1 MDIKQILDNLNN
13 EPIELNVSNK
23 YDVLLE
29 YYKSL
34 GLKFILTV
42 ERSVYNSLHEKNL
55 LKNCNNNCCYH
66 MINDFM
72 HGLFFF
78 NINYGI
84 EKNLKQLIENIIE
97 ISKEDKMSILK
108 KTFKII
114 DAYYS
119 VLNRKELRI
128 DDINHYNNDILEK
141 YKDYLESYQQ
151 ELIEL
156 VSDTEPFDEE
166 LTFKLSV
173 LE

>member
-42 ERSVYNSLHEKNL
+42 ERSVYNSLHEKKL
-55 LKNCNNNCCYH
+55 LKNCNDNCCYN

-72 HGLFFF
+72 HGLFSF
-78 NINYGI
+78 NVGYGI

-119 VLNRKELRI
+119 VLDRKELRI
-128 DDINHYNNDILEK
+128 DNINHYVNDLLEK
-141 YKDYLESYQQ
+141 FKNYIESYQQ
-151 ELIEL
+151 ELVEL
-156 VSDTEPFDEE
+156 VSDTEPFHEE
-166 LTFKLSV
+166 ITFNLSM